1 MNTDI
6 AKVLKKKATGGFPPL
21 YICKK
26 ESKDDTKIRAFSQDE
41 KKTIA
46 SIQDI
51 MTERHT
57 ELKPFI
63 EL

>member
-1 MNTDI
+1 MSTDI
-6 AKVLKKKATGGFPPL
+6 KKELKKKATGGFPPL

-26 ESKDDTKIRAFSQDE
+26 EIKDDNQIRAFSQDE

-46 SIQDI
+46 SIKDI

>member
-1 MNTDI
+1 
-6 AKVLKKKATGGFPPL
+6 L

-26 ESKDDTKIRAFSQDE
+26 EIKDDNQIRAFSQDE

-46 SIQDI
+46 SIKDI